1 MNSRA
6 IRLIAGT
13 VLKESLRRREMYVL
27 IFAACSLLALVM
39 SMDFFGLRGLSK
51 FYREISLQVMG
62 LTTAFAV
69 IVLAARQLPR
79 ELENRTIYPLLARP
93 IRRAEFLL
101 GKLTG
106 VLLAGIVCFALF
118 MFIFLIGSLRMH
130 AHIPWIHFFQHLY
143 LQILMLA
150 ILATLGFLLSM
161 LVNTDAAITICT
173 LLFLLS
179 AISSMMLV
187 NLYGYMD
194 GMGRRILLFLTYFL
208 PQLTLFDFSEKTVHA
223 EHWSPLPWTVLLTLS
238 VYACVYIALYF
249 MSALLLFRR
258 KEL

>member
-6 IRLIAGT
+6 VRLIAGT

-27 IFAACSLLALVM
+27 VFAACSLLAIIL

-51 FYREISLQVMG
+51 FYREISLRVMG

-106 VLLAGIVCFALF
+106 VLLAGILCFALF
-118 MFIFLIGSLRMH
+118 MFIFVLGSLRMH
-130 AHIPWIHFFQHLY
+130 VHIPWIHFLQHLY
-143 LQILMLA
+143 LQVLMLA
-150 ILATLGFLLSM
+150 IVATLGFLLSL

-179 AISSMMLV
+179 AVSSMMLV

-194 GMGRRILLFLTYFL
+194 WLGRRVLIFLTYFL
-208 PQLTLFDFSEKTVHA
+208 PQLTLFDLSEKTVHA
-223 EHWSPLPWTVLLTLS
+223 EQWPPLQASVLLTLS
-238 VYACVYIALYF
+238 LYASVYIALYF
-249 MSALLLFRR
+249 IGALVLFRR